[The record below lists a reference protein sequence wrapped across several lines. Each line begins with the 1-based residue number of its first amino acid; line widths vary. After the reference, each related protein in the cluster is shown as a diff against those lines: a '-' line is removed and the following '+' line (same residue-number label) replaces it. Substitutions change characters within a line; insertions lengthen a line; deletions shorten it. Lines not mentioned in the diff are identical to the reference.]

1 MNVIANIGDKMKL
14 STNYNTEATFDFE
27 NRMKIEY
34 TGYEDDIIKKIEA
47 GNVTFPINSQLIQGS
62 QSLFGIK
69 TQLQFGRLMVTSVY
83 SQQRGQARTIDVQ
96 GGAQTTNF
104 DIRADQYESNR
115 HFFLAQ
121 YFRNNYDRALRD
133 LNRLQTNII
142 ITRIEV
148 WVTSRTFVASQNLQN
163 RNIVAFADL
172 GENNPDTTQSFI
184 PGFCTQFDIA
194 EPSDSSNGL
203 YPTLGTANLTALR
216 QVSNSSSILD
226 PLGIPFN
233 FSRNKNFETVENA
246 RLLQPNEY
254 TLNSRLGYISL
265 NTTLEPNQVLAVAF
279 EYTANGMVHRVG
291 ELTANNTGT
300 TGTEA
305 LFVKTYPQHQLHPED
320 LHLGPDDEERLFTRR
335 LQYLAGKIPT
345 GCIVSG

>member
-14 STNYNTEATFDFE
+14 STNYNTEATFGFE

-148 WVTSRTFVASQNLQN
+148 WVTSRTFVASQNLQKPKHQG
-163 RNIVAFADL
+163 A
-172 GENNPDTTQSFI
+172 
-184 PGFCTQFDIA
+184 
-194 EPSDSSNGL
+194 
-203 YPTLGTANLTALR
+203 
-216 QVSNSSSILD
+216 
-226 PLGIPFN
+226 
-233 FSRNKNFETVENA
+233 SR
-246 RLLQPNEY
+246 RPW
-254 TLNSRLGYISL
+254 
-265 NTTLEPNQVLAVAF
+265 
-279 EYTANGMVHRVG
+279 
-291 ELTANNTGT
+291 
-300 TGTEA
+300 
-305 LFVKTYPQHQLHPED
+305 
-320 LHLGPDDEERLFTRR
+320 
-335 LQYLAGKIPT
+335 
-345 GCIVSG
+345 